1 MNFKRE
7 NEKINKNIK
16 KDKKETKISET
27 DKIILLCVLLFVG
40 ILILVLSVGIQNIF
54 VYNEE
59 KR

>member
-16 KDKKETKISET
+16 KDRKETKISET

-54 VYNEE
+54 V
-59 KR
+59 

>member
-16 KDKKETKISET
+16 KDRKKTKISET

-54 VYNEE
+54 V
-59 KR
+59 